1 MLILHLAYMIRLWK
15 LSHVICYTAYRH
27 RIFAIIINY
36 YVIVITIIEKLRFQ
50 LENGAIALR

>member
-1 MLILHLAYMIRLWK
+1 MIRLWK